1 MAYRAK
7 PGVKPVVRGKKV
19 ERPGLTED
27 EIEELR
33 EAFNLFDTEATG
45 KIDPRELKSAMQSL
59 GFESKNPTIF
69 NMIADL
75 EGLGREVDF
84 EEFLDGI
91 TSKLGD
97 KESRVFL
104 DLCRMVLTKYSTC
117 STTTTLDP
125 LTPTTSGESLRSSG
139 KPWTFKNW
147 KRCFKELP
155 LTVEKYPE
163 KTSITSWQ
171 RKPSDLID
179 PYLYKQ
185 YHYQTYFNLIGL
197 SRSSLSSYSVQILVE
212 VWIWGRE

>member
-7 PGVKPVVRGKKV
+7 PGVGVKGPAKKKI

-97 KESRVFL
+97 KESRVL
-104 DLCRMVLTKYSTC
+104 LVLCRTGSIKSSTYSM
-117 STTTTLDP
+117 TTTP
-125 LTPTTSGESLRSSG
+125 
-139 KPWTFKNW
+139 
-147 KRCFKELP
+147 
-155 LTVEKYPE
+155 V
-163 KTSITSWQ
+163 
-171 RKPSDLID
+171 
-179 PYLYKQ
+179 
-185 YHYQTYFNLIGL
+185 
-197 SRSSLSSYSVQILVE
+197 
-212 VWIWGRE
+212 

>member
-1 MAYRAK
+1 MAYRPK
-7 PGVKPVVRGKKV
+7 PGVKPAVRGKKV

-69 NMIADL
+69 NIIADL

-97 KESRVFL
+97 KESRVFFN
-104 DLCRMVLTKYSTC
+104 LCRTVLTKSSTC
-117 STTTTLDP
+117 STTTIPDP
-125 LTPTTSGESLRSSG
+125 STPITSGESPRSLER
-139 KPWTFKNW
+139 P
-147 KRCFKELP
+147 
-155 LTVEKYPE
+155 
-163 KTSITSWQ
+163 
-171 RKPSDLID
+171 
-179 PYLYKQ
+179 
-185 YHYQTYFNLIGL
+185 
-197 SRSSLSSYSVQILVE
+197 
-212 VWIWGRE
+212 